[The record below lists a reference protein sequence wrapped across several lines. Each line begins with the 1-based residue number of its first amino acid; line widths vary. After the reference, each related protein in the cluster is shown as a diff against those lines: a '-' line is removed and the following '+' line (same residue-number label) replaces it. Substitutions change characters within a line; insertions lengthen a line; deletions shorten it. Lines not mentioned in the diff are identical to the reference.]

1 MQIVE
6 GKEDVTLPEEA
17 MHILVELIQ
26 ANDPVLFR
34 SMEKEVIDYQLYR
47 NLIND
52 EEYLTDPQ
60 YRVGRTMS
68 GALDYP
74 KFKKEAIAKL
84 LAEFLIGDTEE
95 GIGNRDKIEKVN
107 SWWKNVITW
116 IRNLFGKYKNPFKQ
130 ALAKMEDEQDSSLFA
145 DIKSDEI
152 FFAKGV
158 KSVEDRDKEYGYTKD
173 IFINM
178 RDKSSKDGF
187 TKVEDV
193 YYKNGEKWQGKRVTD
208 FSSEFYAGLFKGRPL
223 DEDKRAE
230 YDALAQDGKYIH
242 AIFEDAFA
250 ALVDK
255 ETGLLRVTP
264 NNLTAGLYQTQLEK
278 AIGVKVLKYM
288 REYLS
293 LYPEGTRFLSETIV
307 YDQTKNVIGTIDFLA
322 ITPDKTN
329 STIDKVDIIDWKTKK
344 TLEEVQDYKKMGW
357 EIQLNAYKTVL
368 INAYDIKKN
377 QIGKLRATPIERV
390 YTKAGTLKNVLIGDI
405 NPAEEE
411 ERRLRPFISSKE
423 STGNT
428 VRDNLITSLQDTYK
442 TFVQQLKDKKI
453 PNREILNNIENAI
466 YELRVSDEINHL
478 TLYLNLL
485 LSKIT
490 QIRISGDTEKS
501 TDPSAIKLHLAQF
514 NLYRDIYDKLKGI
527 NKLIIGDEKISRV
540 QRDDLRKVN
549 DKIDLVMEI
558 MDETNAKLLN
568 IIGEQN
574 SVYDLV
580 APEKVVRGFSYYF
593 RAMGDHDVSTIQLMN
608 ELTKKSWNRIDI
620 ETDIQ
625 LKALKEL
632 EYKFEQFIKSS
643 NLSKQD
649 AIKKLVNVEK
659 GGLHSKIDQSFYDER
674 AKVFDSKDSK
684 KIIAFVNANFNME
697 KWKQWYQQDLAAHQQ
712 TWNNANFSEDKKENT
727 RIRKYVEEQY
737 ELSNNILKHPLSAFN
752 TFNRLVWSKNI
763 REELWLSPE
772 YKEIETS
779 PALLEIYNFFIEKNK
794 ELVDI
799 GVIPERKM
807 YTFLPSIKRGMS
819 DIFSINDKNIFEKV
833 GDTIGQSYTNLKT
846 KLSVDDYELNFLG
859 DIDEVTGDKTG
870 KRFIPFIKDLD
881 KNWELYREA
890 ALSLGIITKED
901 VGKIASEK
909 IKT

>member
-1 MQIVE
+1 M
-6 GKEDVTLPEEA
+6 
-17 MHILVELIQ
+17 
-26 ANDPVLFR
+26 
-34 SMEKEVIDYQLYR
+34 
-47 NLIND
+47 
-52 EEYLTDPQ
+52 
-60 YRVGRTMS
+60 
-68 GALDYP
+68 
-74 KFKKEAIAKL
+74 
-84 LAEFLIGDTEE
+84 
-95 GIGNRDKIEKVN
+95 
-107 SWWKNVITW
+107 
-116 IRNLFGKYKNPFKQ
+116 
-130 ALAKMEDEQDSSLFA
+130 
-145 DIKSDEI
+145 
-152 FFAKGV
+152 
-158 KSVEDRDKEYGYTKD
+158 
-173 IFINM
+173 
-178 RDKSSKDGF
+178 
-187 TKVEDV
+187 
-193 YYKNGEKWQGKRVTD
+193 
-208 FSSEFYAGLFKGRPL
+208 
-223 DEDKRAE
+223 
-230 YDALAQDGKYIH
+230 
-242 AIFEDAFA
+242 
-250 ALVDK
+250 
-255 ETGLLRVTP
+255 
-264 NNLTAGLYQTQLEK
+264 
-278 AIGVKVLKYM
+278 
-288 REYLS
+288 
-293 LYPEGTRFLSETIV
+293 
-307 YDQTKNVIGTIDFLA
+307 
-322 ITPDKTN
+322 
-329 STIDKVDIIDWKTKK
+329 
-344 TLEEVQDYKKMGW
+344 
-357 EIQLNAYKTVL
+357 
-368 INAYDIKKN
+368 
-377 QIGKLRATPIERV
+377 
-390 YTKAGTLKNVLIGDI
+390 
-405 NPAEEE
+405 
-411 ERRLRPFISSKE
+411 
-423 STGNT
+423 
-428 VRDNLITSLQDTYK
+428 
-442 TFVQQLKDKKI
+442 
-453 PNREILNNIENAI
+453 
-466 YELRVSDEINHL
+466 RVSDEINHL

-909 IKT
+909 IKTWRTVNKTNEDKFIDKVLSLRQKSFDVFRVYGYMVKEIAKEKYLQENDEIIRALEHLEESKSNFATNAFGNVAMKGGEPQKSKIAGQNAELFRKYRKYIVNGEQIQIDSDYAIKFSLKKIWNKTPLAKLIKFDIEDSDKSGISVTKFVMWLNNFNTLKTLGLNAGSAISNLFGNAFGADRLYSTKISTDDLMAEK